1 MLLFNRLYR
10 LLRTAYNKFQNIL
23 CYCLTHIDATAAA
36 TYVEFQN
43 ILCYCLTLQC
53 YIYIVVSFIS
63 KHPML
68 LFNHIIING
77 NSRFCI
83 ISKHPM
89 LLFNNKFLSKGNV
102 YEKISKHPMLLFN
115 FFAGFLAVCQIHFK
129 TSYVTV

>member
-1 MLLFNRLYR
+1 MQFGHCMRS
-10 LLRTAYNKFQNIL
+10 
-23 CYCLTHIDATAAA
+23 
-36 TYVEFQN
+36 V
-43 ILCYCLTLQC
+43 
-53 YIYIVVSFIS
+53 
-63 KHPML
+63 
-68 LFNHIIING
+68 
-77 NSRFCI
+77 